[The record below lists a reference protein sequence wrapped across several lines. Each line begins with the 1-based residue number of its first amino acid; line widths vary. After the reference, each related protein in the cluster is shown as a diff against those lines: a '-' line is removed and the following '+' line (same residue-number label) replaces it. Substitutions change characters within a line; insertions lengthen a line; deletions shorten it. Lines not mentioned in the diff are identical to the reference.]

1 MGVPAVA
8 SLGLSLA
15 LPYIAAH
22 SLVPLVMGD
31 PHILVMI
38 QRRIYPFLLLLV
50 VTVGLIVVQLKQFKK
65 LYEHIKNDRY
75 LVGRRLVNYNH
86 NQVKVGIDTS
96 QSSSTESSQ

>member
-1 MGVPAVA
+1 MAFLIPKLVVPAVTA
-8 SLGLSLA
+8 LGLSLS

-22 SLVPLVMGD
+22 SLVPLVLTE
-31 PHILVMI
+31 PHLLVMI

-75 LVGRRLVNYNH
+75 VLYLALWLMSRDLIANF
-86 NQVKVGIDTS
+86 QIK
-96 QSSSTESSQ
+96 Q